1 MAYTTIDDPSAYFQ
15 TALYTGTGSG
25 FSVTNSG
32 NSNLQPDW
40 VWVKDR
46 DASND
51 HKITDSSRLAS
62 GKPSITLESNTA
74 VAEFD
79 DADPMST
86 DSFDTDGFTIGTNGN
101 YNTDGNTYVAWQ
113 WKCNGGTTASVSVGT
128 NDGNTTT
135 ACVRQVNTT
144 AGFAIITYT
153 ADSNGEQFLEHGLGV
168 APTFLLVKDRGNEES
183 WIVGHEGNLGTTAF
197 HNYLELNTNTSSQ
210 TENRWLNT
218 APTSTA
224 INIGPNNSVGGNG
237 RNYVCYAFA
246 PIQGYSK
253 FGKYTGNGLADGPYI
268 HTGFKPAWV
277 MVKKSS
283 ADHSWYMQ
291 YGSTNIDSGDQGSNP
306 VKNSL
311 QANSNSADASENSMD
326 FLSNGF
332 KLRTTGNG
340 HNTDTGTYIY
350 MAFAEKPFVS
360 SEGVP
365 ATAR

>member
-62 GKPSITLESNTA
+62 GKPSITLESNTTA
-74 VAEFD
+74 VEFD

-113 WKCNGGTTASVSVGT
+113 WKCNGGTTE
-128 NDGNTTT
+128 T
-135 ACVRQVNTT
+135 AVDESGSNPANVRQTNTD
-144 AGFAIITYT
+144 AGFSIITYT
-153 ADSNGEQFLEHGLGV
+153 GTGSAGTIAHGLGAV
-168 APTFLLVKDRGNEES
+168 PHVIIIKCRNIAHDWCVYHHKNTAAPETDFLVLNES
-183 WIVGHEGNLGTTAF
+183 NATAD
-197 HNYLELNTNTSSQ
+197 NDNKWND
-210 TENRWLNT
+210 T
-218 APTSTA
+218 APTST
-224 INIGPNNSVGGNG
+224 NITLKDGGGVNA
-237 RNYVCYAFA
+237 NDQTHVAYVFTEK
-246 PIQGYSK
+246 QGYSK